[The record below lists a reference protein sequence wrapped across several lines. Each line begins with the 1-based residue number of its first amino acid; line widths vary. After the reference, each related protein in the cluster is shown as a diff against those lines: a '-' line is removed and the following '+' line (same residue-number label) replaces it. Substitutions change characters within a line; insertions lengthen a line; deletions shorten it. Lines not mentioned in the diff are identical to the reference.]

1 MHPDAHMA
9 ALCEENCT
17 FWNIQFDIVGWRDYI
32 INMTRALAIDYGRR
46 RIGVAFSDPNQI
58 IVSHQETILINGY
71 KDAVRKLVDYVRKS
85 EIGEIVIGYPYRQ
98 DGSLGPLADEIDRL
112 CAYLRKRF
120 TKIPIELLDE
130 RYTSLLAI
138 RYLHESGR
146 KVGDDKGRVDSTAAA
161 ILLEEYINRKRGD
174 E

>member
-1 MHPDAHMA
+1 MA
-9 ALCEENCT
+9 ALYEENCI
-17 FWNIQFDIVGWRDYI
+17 FWNIQFDIFEWRDYI
-32 INMTRALAIDYGRR
+32 ISMTRVLAIDYGRR
-46 RIGVAFSDPNQI
+46 RIGVAFSDPDRI
-58 IVSHQETILINGY
+58 IVSHQETILISGY
-71 KDAVRKLVDYVRKS
+71 KDVVRKLVDYVCKS

-98 DGSLGPLADEIDRL
+98 DGSLGPLAHDIDRL

-120 TKIPIELLDE
+120 TDIPVELLDE

-146 KVGDDKGRVDSTAAA
+146 KVGDDKGRVDSMAAA
-161 ILLEEYINRKRGD
+161 ILLEEYITRKRGD

>member
-1 MHPDAHMA
+1 MA

-32 INMTRALAIDYGRR
+32 INMTRALAIDYGKR
-46 RIGVAFSDPNQI
+46 RIGVAFSDPDQI
-58 IVSHQETILINGY
+58 IVSYQETILINGY
-71 KDAVRKLVDYVRKS
+71 KDAVRKLVDYIRKS